1 MLNILILFVLVSAL
15 RLTASSFILVVA
27 DYINAELAKSY
38 YKL

>member
-1 MLNILILFVLVSAL
+1 MLNILILFVLVL
-15 RLTASSFILVVA
+15 RLKASSFILVVA